1 MAVGAASATMAPGS
15 LLAAAARRTARR
27 ASLLARPAA
36 AHRARLAPSPAPT
49 LAFARDA
56 LLAPRAAAHRA
67 SAAAA
72 AAAAAP
78 RRARVVVPRVRSLGA
93 PRVDRA
99 IASSSTPPRAVGV
112 DASASPELDELDGPS
127 DADADDAAPRA
138 AAPAVLH
145 SLENDLAVLEGVG
158 ASVPPGT
165 LLAVGAAAAADGVAN
180 AVLLAHREPKTFA
193 LAFHVAADGSKL
205 PGFEPGESASHSSVL
220 LAPGAPVEVLS
231 RLPRFAVPADD
242 EVVGRRIGA
251 LGAPVDDRG
260 PLTKGSSSGTFS
272 GGESNTTPG
281 GGGSELFREPPSV
294 EDRKPITTPLITGV
308 KALDA
313 LTPVGRG
320 QCLLLTGEADAR
332 LAELAM
338 HAIAAQSA
346 IERGL
351 APKRP
356 VRCVYAAVGPGS
368 FEGGSAAGGLY
379 DGGAGVQAKLE
390 AMAPDAMART
400 TIVACAPEASPAERY
415 AAVAAAFAVAEAA
428 RAEGRDVLLAVDDFA
443 GLVGF
448 PAEMGRLSP
457 QLELEDADATEEQ
470 MVEYE
475 GMIINALLAERRR
488 FLGMTLQR
496 VARMNDEM
504 GGGSLTLLGAMVHE
518 KGAYKGRRGGLKDSG
533 DLVGGGGFEL
543 PAGFDDM
550 DDALRAKIVAAL
562 AKKKEAKEAK
572 EAEKAKEAEEASSSE
587 AEEEYTHAQP
597 RAVVEE
603 FMSITDGQVMVEGF
617 SPETGWAVSVKDSV
631 SRIGSPGAAGPL
643 MSLDMLQLRLDVMQA
658 DDMSVFGREGE
669 EKSKMR
675 DRSAAIRGLL
685 RQRPGEAARLSA
697 QTVGM
702 LALRR
707 GALDGMNADEAY
719 DAVEAA
725 VARARERVPEILD
738 AIDEAPKKKLTD
750 EQIEALA
757 EAFEK

>member
-36 AHRARLAPSPAPT
+36 AQRARLAPSPAPA

-72 AAAAAP
+72 AAPPPP

-99 IASSSTPPRAVGV
+99 IASSSTAPRAVGV

-138 AAPAVLH
+138 AAPAVH

-205 PGFEPGESASHSSVL
+205 PGFEPGESASDSSVF
-220 LAPGAPVEVLS
+220 APGAPVEVLS
-231 RLPRFAVPADD
+231 RLPRFAMPADD

-251 LGAPVDDRG
+251 LGAPIDDRG
-260 PLTKGSSSGTFS
+260 PLTKGSSSGPFS
-272 GGESNTTPG
+272 GEESNNNTPG

-415 AAVAAAFAVAEAA
+415 AAVSAAFAVAEAA

-457 QLELEDADATEEQ
+457 QLELEDAEATEEQ

-518 KGAYKGRRGGLKDSG
+518 KGAYKGRRGGLNDSG

-550 DDALRAKIVAAL
+550 DETLRAKIVAAL
-562 AKKKEAKEAK
+562 AKKKEAKEAAEAK
-572 EAEKAKEAEEASSSE
+572 EAKEAEEASSSE

-675 DRSAAIRGLL
+675 NRSAAIRGLL

-707 GALDGMNADEAY
+707 GALDGMNADEAH